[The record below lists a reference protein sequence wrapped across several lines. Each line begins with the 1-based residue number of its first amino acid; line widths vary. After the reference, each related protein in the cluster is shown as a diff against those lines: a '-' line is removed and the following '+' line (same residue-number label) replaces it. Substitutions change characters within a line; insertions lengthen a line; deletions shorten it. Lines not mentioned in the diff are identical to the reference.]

1 MPTTPAENPFAKA
14 VVSSPSKRP
23 RNLYETLA
31 TTASPQSKKQQG
43 LQRQSSFAVDGEKA
57 LKFMMDSPAHLVISD
72 VNMPLLDGMGLLK
85 AIRGY
90 KPTQRVPFIM
100 LTGQAD
106 RAVIDAAAK
115 LGVNNYLVKPVTVAK
130 LRVAIEAIFGKIL

>member
-1 MPTTPAENPFAKA
+1 MSVADQLRVLIVDDTSTSRLLLRDALDQLGVNKVF
-14 VVSSPSKRP
+14 
-23 RNLYETLA
+23 
-31 TTASPQSKKQQG
+31 
-43 LQRQSSFAVDGEKA
+43 FAVDGEKA
-57 LKFMMDSPAHLVISD
+57 LKFMMDTPAHLVISD

-106 RAVIDAAAK
+106 RAVIDMAAK
-115 LGVNNYLVKPVTVAK
+115 LGVNNYLVKPITAAK
-130 LRVAIEAIFGKIL
+130 LKAAIEAIFGKLG

>member
-1 MPTTPAENPFAKA
+1 MSVAEQLRVLIVDDTSTSRLLLRDALDQLG
-14 VVSSPSKRP
+14 VTQV
-23 RNLYETLA
+23 
-31 TTASPQSKKQQG
+31 
-43 LQRQSSFAVDGEKA
+43 SFAVDGEKA
-57 LKFMMDSPAHLVISD
+57 LKFMMDTPAHLVISD

-106 RAVIDAAAK
+106 RAVIETAAR
-115 LGVNNYLVKPVTVAK
+115 LGVNNYLVKPVTVVK
-130 LRVAIEAIFGKIL
+130 LKAAIEAIFGKM